1 MAKLLDT
8 GPSPRG
14 WHRLQLMLECPQ
26 KWGFHYELGY
36 GGKHE
41 SPPLIRGSLIHLG
54 LAHHYS
60 RMKARQQGTDEDE
73 WMRPLTAMREKAYRE
88 GYAWEAELDR
98 TISCL
103 KAYLDKWE
111 GEKIEILE
119 VERLAYTMIGD
130 NAFTG
135 RFDLVY
141 RDRQGKVW
149 VCDHK
154 TTGRIQPSQKKFYG
168 ISGQLAG
175 YAYLGRQIYGD
186 AFAGMMLNMV
196 QHTAPCKFL
205 RIPLPPAPNLITRF
219 PQIVTDAE
227 NRIKSLRE
235 SGRSPDNWPMAAN
248 ELTCYSRYGAC
259 PYLEKCRWGDK
270 KD

>member
-14 WHRLQLMLECPQ
+14 WHRLQVMLQCPQ
-26 KWGFHYELGY
+26 KWGYHYELGL
-36 GGKHE
+36 GGKKD

-60 RMKARQQGTDEDE
+60 RMKARQQGTDPEE
-73 WMRPLTAMREKAYRE
+73 WLKPLTAMREKAFKENDAWMRE
-88 GYAWEAELDR
+88 LEVSTNCYEAYIEHWADE
-98 TISCL
+98 T
-103 KAYLDKWE
+103 
-111 GEKIEILE
+111 IEILE
-119 VERLAYTMIGD
+119 VERLAYTMIGR

-141 RDRQGKVW
+141 RDRRGKIW

-154 TTGRIQPSQKKFYG
+154 TTGRIQSSQKKFYS

-175 YAYLGRQIYGD
+175 YAYLGRQLYGD
-186 AFAGMMLNMV
+186 KFGGMILNLV
-196 QHTAPCKFL
+196 QHTKPCKFV
-205 RIPLPPAPNLITRF
+205 RMPLPPAPHLVSKF
-219 PQIVTDAE
+219 PQIVLDAE
-227 NRIKSLRE
+227 ERIKSLKE

-248 ELTCYSRYGAC
+248 ELTCYSRYGPC
-259 PYLEKCRWGDK
+259 NYLDNCRWGMK
-270 KD
+270 K